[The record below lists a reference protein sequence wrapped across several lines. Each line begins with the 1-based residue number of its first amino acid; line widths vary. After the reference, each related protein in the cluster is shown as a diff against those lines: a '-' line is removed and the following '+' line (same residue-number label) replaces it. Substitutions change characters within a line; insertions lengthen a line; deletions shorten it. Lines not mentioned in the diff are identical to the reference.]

1 MDYTLE
7 LDHLMDMKNP
17 KNCVKDNNGDK
28 MRVAEQIKGKEVI
41 DSSGMV
47 VGKVKDIEV
56 NWSNNEIEAIV
67 LGKGGLSESLGLS
80 KEENIIPYDMIKQI
94 GDKILLKENINEP
107 VL

>member
-1 MDYTLE
+1 MI
-7 LDHLMDMKNP
+7 
-17 KNCVKDNNGDK
+17 K
-28 MRVAEQIKGKEVI
+28 MRINEQIKGKEVI
-41 DSSGMV
+41 DSSGML

-56 NWSNNEIEAIV
+56 NWANNEIEAIV

-107 VL
+107 EI

>member
-1 MDYTLE
+1 
-7 LDHLMDMKNP
+7 
-17 KNCVKDNNGDK
+17 

-41 DSSGMV
+41 DSSGMIA
-47 VGKVKDIEV
+47 GKVKDIEV
-56 NWSNNEIEAIV
+56 NWNTNEIEAIV